1 MTDDKLLALLAQE
14 IADPG
19 STGCSEEFLMEE
31 LEAQQERWTDWENP
45 LKGAHGRPGSGLR
58 RNLQPRAAQQ
68 P

>member
-19 STGCSEEFLMEE
+19 STGCSDDFLLEE
-31 LEAQQERWTDWENP
+31 LEAQQERSTDWENP
-45 LKGAHGRPGSGLR
+45 LKGAYGRPGSGSR
-58 RNLQPRAAQQ
+58 RDPLPRAAQQ